1 MQTLTFPKHFVWGV
15 AASAYQI
22 EGAWN
27 EDGKGPSIWDTFSH
41 TPGKITNGETGDL
54 SIDHYHRYKEDVALM
69 AELGIQT
76 YRFSVAWPRVLP
88 EGSGKVNAKGLAFY
102 DRLVD
107 TLLKHKIEP
116 YLCLFHWDLPQA
128 LQDKGGWP
136 ERETAYHFAEYARI
150 VTARLSD
157 RVRVIMTHN
166 EPCVAAFV
174 GHFLG
179 DHAPGS
185 KDLGAAIK
193 AQHHILLSHGLAAEA
208 IRAEAR
214 QLVKIGITLNL
225 NPVHPATDSK
235 KDRQAAQ
242 RVDAIMNRIVLDPL
256 LKGTSPI
263 EEFALA
269 KLLTGKVIQS
279 GDLEKIRALDFLG
292 VNYYSRAVM
301 KHSSKIPVV
310 NVEQVHPTGNE
321 YSGMWEIYPE
331 GLHELLMRI
340 WKDYFTPSPPA
351 PLPTLRLRS
360 GQASGEG
367 GMPEIMI
374 TENGV
379 PVPDGLDF
387 DGRIRDERRIRY
399 LQNHIAQVHR
409 AITDGVPVKG
419 YFHWSLMDNFE
430 WALGYGQR
438 FGLVYVDYK
447 TLKRTVKDSGRW
459 FAKVIAENGLDSW
472 IVG

>member
-1 MQTLTFPKHFVWGV
+1 MAEILFPKNFVWGV

-41 TPGKITNGETGDL
+41 TPGKIANGETGDV
-54 SIDHYHRYKEDVALM
+54 SIDHYHRYKEDVARM
-69 AELGIQT
+69 ADLGIPT
-76 YRFSVAWPRVLP
+76 YRFSVAWPRVMP

-157 RVRVIMTHN
+157 RVGVIMTHN
-166 EPCVAAFV
+166 EPWVAAFV

-214 QLVKIGITLNL
+214 QPVKIGITLNL
-225 NPVHPATDSK
+225 NPVHPATGSK

-269 KLLTGKVIQS
+269 KFLTGKVIQP
-279 GDLEKIRALDFLG
+279 GDLEKIRMLDLLG

-301 KHSSKIPVV
+301 KHDPKLPLV
-310 NVEQVHPTGNE
+310 NVAQVHPEGNE

-331 GLHELLMRI
+331 GLRELLMRI
-340 WKDYFTPSPPA
+340 WKDYFP
-351 PLPTLRLRS
+351 PLPLGAPQGCCAKGPGVR
-360 GQASGEG
+360 A
-367 GMPEIMI
+367 PEIMV

-379 PVPDGLDF
+379 PVPDGIDF
-387 DGRIRDERRIRY
+387 DGRVRDERRIRY
-399 LQNHIAQVHR
+399 LKNHLAQVHR
-409 AITDGVPVKG
+409 AMDDGVPVKG
-419 YFHWSLMDNFE
+419 YFVWSLMDNFE
-430 WALGYGQR
+430 WALGYGPR

-459 FAKVIAENGLDSW
+459 YARVIGANGFE
-472 IVG
+472 V